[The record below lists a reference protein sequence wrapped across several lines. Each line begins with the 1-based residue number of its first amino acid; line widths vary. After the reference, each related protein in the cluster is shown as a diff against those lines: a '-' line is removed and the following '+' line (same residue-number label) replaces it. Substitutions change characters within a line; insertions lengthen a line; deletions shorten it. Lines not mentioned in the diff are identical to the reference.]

1 MSMSNFFYLETME
14 AQTDR
19 FFNAAELETVARAA
33 VICEDLVNSHYKL
46 SSSQWLKN
54 RYDIRTARHLTPH
67 ERVDGPFAQVMKY
80 EGQKTE
86 VPLGSSRFSLYTVCL
101 QDPAILRTVAVT
113 PCIDLFPFLVYVL
126 VHELVHVVRFL
137 QFHHR
142 YEHASEASVTLA
154 EEKKVHCL
162 TYGILASVT
171 LDGLKQVFDFFE
183 QWRIDHGQ

>member
-1 MSMSNFFYLETME
+1 MSNYFCLETME
-14 AQTDR
+14 TQTGR
-19 FFNAAELETVARAA
+19 FFDPSELETVARAA

-46 SSSQWLKN
+46 SSGQWLKN
-54 RYDIRTARHLTPH
+54 RYDIRTARDLASH
-67 ERVDGPFAQVMKY
+67 ERVDEPFAQVVKY

-86 VPLGSSRFSLYTVCL
+86 VPLGSCRFSLYTVCL
-101 QDPAILRTVAVT
+101 QDPAILRTVAAHSA
-113 PCIDLFPFLVYVL
+113 IHLMPFLVYVL

-137 QFHHR
+137 RFHHR

-154 EEKKVHCL
+154 EERKVHCL
-162 TYGILASVT
+162 TYGILQPVA

>member
-1 MSMSNFFYLETME
+1 MSIFFYPETME
-14 AQTDR
+14 TKTDR
-19 FFNAAELETVARAA
+19 FFNAYELETVSRAA

-54 RYDIRTARHLTPH
+54 RYDIRTAKDLAPH
-67 ERVDGPFAQVMKY
+67 ERVEGPFAQVMKY
-80 EGQKTE
+80 EGRKTE

-101 QDPAILRTVAVT
+101 QDPAILRTVAGY
-113 PCIDLFPFLVYVL
+113 PCIQLLPFLVYVL

-162 TYGILASVT
+162 TYGILAPIT
-171 LDGLKQVFDFFE
+171 LAGLKQVFDFFE